1 MSKKDYIQAMDNLK
15 FDENLKRKVIS
26 NVYSK
31 LEKKYIILF
40 PRTLIS
46 LGFIQMIMF
55 IFSTSVESGF
65 ML

>member
-15 FDENLKRKVIS
+15 FDENLKHKVIS

-31 LEKKYIILF
+31 LEKRYIILL

-55 IFSTSVESGF
+55 IFSTSVESGV

>member
-15 FDENLKRKVIS
+15 FDENLKQKVIS

-31 LEKKYIILF
+31 LEKRYINLF

-55 IFSTSVESGF
+55 IFSTSVESGVV
-65 ML
+65 L